1 MTATVQASRTFPGIA
16 FKMPNGGMTDEQ
28 FYQFCLLNPELRIE
42 RTVDKYI
49 IVMPPTNSDTGRKN
63 FDLNTEFGIW
73 NKLAKLGQGFDSST
87 GFKLPNGAER
97 SPDLAWITNER
108 WAAVSEKDRKR
119 FAPVCPDF
127 IVEIRSGDQNMTALK
142 EKMEEYIANG
152 CRLGW
157 LIDPQL
163 RETHVYFENGD
174 VRTMPFDELLNG
186 GEVLPGFA
194 IRMSDI
200 WSDTGL

>member
-1 MTATVQASRTFPGIA
+1 MTATAPSARVFPGIA

-28 FYQFCLLNPELRIE
+28 FYQFCLLNHELRIE
-42 RTVDKYI
+42 RTADKYI
-49 IVMPPTNSDTGRKN
+49 IVMPPTNSDTGSKN

-73 NKLAKLGQGFDSST
+73 NKKTRLGKGFDSST

-108 WAAVSEKDRKR
+108 WAAVEPKDRKR
-119 FAPVCPDF
+119 FAPICPDF
-127 IVEIRSGDQNMTALK
+127 VVEIRSGDQNMTALK

-157 LIDPQL
+157 LIDPQY
-163 RETHVYFENGD
+163 RETRIYFENGD
-174 VRTMPFDELLNG
+174 IRTVPFTGLLDG
-186 GEVLPGFA
+186 ADVLPGFTLCMA
-194 IRMSDI
+194 DI
-200 WSDTGL
+200 WTD

>member
-1 MTATVQASRTFPGIA
+1 
-16 FKMPNGGMTDEQ
+16 MPNGGMTDEQ

-42 RTVDKYI
+42 RTSDKFI
-49 IVMPPTNSDTGRKN
+49 VVMPPTDSDTGSKN

-97 SPDLAWITNER
+97 SPDLAWITYER
-108 WAAVSEKDRKR
+108 WAAVSPKDKKR
-119 FAPVCPDF
+119 FAPICPDF
-127 IVEIRSGDQNMTALK
+127 VVEIRSGDQNMSALK
-142 EKMEEYIANG
+142 EKMGEYIDNG

-157 LIDPQL
+157 LIDPQQ
-163 RETHVYFENGD
+163 RETRVYRGNGD
-174 VRTMPFDELLNG
+174 IHTVPFDELLNG

>member
-1 MTATVQASRTFPGIA
+1 MTATVPAARTFPGIA

-42 RTVDKYI
+42 RTADKFI
-49 IVMPPTNSDTGRKN
+49 IVMPPTNSDTGHRN
-63 FDLNTEFGIW
+63 FNLTVKFGIW
-73 NKLAKLGQGFDSST
+73 NEHAQLGKGFDSST

-127 IVEIRSGDQNMTALK
+127 VVEIRSGDQSMTALK

-157 LIDPQL
+157 LIDPQQ
-163 RETHVYFENGD
+163 RETRIYFENGD
-174 VRTMPFDELLNG
+174 IRTVPFSETLSG
-186 GEVLPGFA
+186 GDVLPGFSLCMA
-194 IRMSDI
+194 DI
-200 WSDTGL
+200 WTD